1 MFPDLLH
8 CPSYSRGRW
17 HFSPAR
23 QKWIRTQLRPPGA
36 WHPKWRPPTFG
47 LCERCW
53 FWDETWWP
61 KNVTKLPMNH
71 RYPQLSPLVELK
83 VFPEKI
89 PIRFS
94 YRQLSTV
101 FFAAPFSRS
110 TVKWLGS
117 QGIMIFR
124 ESLHALL
131 WLCKGK
137 LWELLQEKSGVMQTW
152 MSWSW
157 AWNVCKSEIRLFL
170 ITAFPCCK
178 NVFENSKSLL
188 GSTASSH
195 LLWLKKS
202 LWQNLGKNLTIQ
214 NYPEEF

>member
-1 MFPDLLH
+1 MRRDD
-8 CPSYSRGRW
+8 
-17 HFSPAR
+17 
-23 QKWIRTQLRPPGA
+23 Q
-36 WHPKWRPPTFG
+36 
-47 LCERCW
+47 
-53 FWDETWWP
+53 D
-61 KNVTKLPMNH
+61 VTKIQMNH

-178 NVFENSKSLL
+178 NVFENSKKPN
-188 GSTASSH
+188 
-195 LLWLKKS
+195 WLNSILTSIVTQKILMTKSRKK
-202 LWQNLGKNLTIQ
+202 LDNT